1 MDNEIVIITGH
12 TGGIGAEIA
21 KQIAQKGYEVLGI
34 DQISGTEDYLEIV
47 ADLSDI
53 TDEANS
59 SFERD
64 LKVLLKHRK
73 VRAVINCAAIQI
85 VKPVNE
91 IKMSE
96 MQRSLTVNTLAP
108 LRLVQLTL
116 NELEA
121 TDGIVI
127 NIGSIHSRLTKKN
140 FLAYSVSKAAL
151 TGLTRAMSVELGKRI
166 RVVEIQ
172 PAAISTPMLEA
183 GFSNNAEQRKLLDDF
198 HPTGKIGQPGEV
210 AELCLLLVEN
220 KIPFLNG
227 SILQLDGG
235 ISHVL
240 SDPAF

>member
-53 TDEANS
+53 TDEANT

-64 LKVLLKHRK
+64 LKVLLTHRK
-73 VRAVINCAAIQI
+73 VKAVINCAAIQV

>member
-1 MDNEIVIITGH
+1 MNNEIVIITGH

-21 KQIAQKGYEVLGI
+21 KQVAQKGYEVLGI
-34 DQISGTEDYLEIV
+34 DQISGTGDYLEII

-53 TDEANS
+53 TDEANT

-64 LKVLLKHRK
+64 LKVLLTHRK
-73 VRAVINCAAIQI
+73 VKAVINCAAIQV